1 MKRLVIL
8 AVLAVAILAVFA
20 WQYSSMLA
28 DRRMLD
34 EATQKMRDSI
44 STQESK

>member
-8 AVLAVAILAVFA
+8 AVLAVAVLAVFA

-28 DRRMLD
+28 DRQMLE
-34 EATQKMRDSI
+34 EANQKMRDSI
-44 STQESK
+44 STRESK